1 MPGNDL
7 SLRAKIEDCLCSNE
21 SAKGLDDF
29 SCSFLHFQ
37 MFSYSSAADG
47 FASRQSGKQD
57 ATQVS
62 SAIPSPLGGLWGY
75 KVDNLG
81 GRWQRPHLSLSPTPR
96 WSGSVRAAHQRSQP
110 EGSQDTRGLCRSRV
124 ERFVSTA
131 AQCGQGAVTLCCIV
145 LTIVQF
151 QTETDALR
159 SIFIGLKALQFQ
171 GFQRQEQRRKRSV
184 LSEIGQKQLP
194 VPLGRLCPFEHHL

>member
-1 MPGNDL
+1 MPHRSALPYPPRVKVCGGTGWITSEAVGSGFTL
-7 SLRAKIEDCLCSNE
+7 SR
-21 SAKGLDDF
+21 
-29 SCSFLHFQ
+29 
-37 MFSYSSAADG
+37 
-47 FASRQSGKQD
+47 
-57 ATQVS
+57 
-62 SAIPSPLGGLWGY
+62 
-75 KVDNLG
+75 
-81 GRWQRPHLSLSPTPR
+81 SPTPR
-96 WSGSVRAAHQRSQP
+96 RSGSVRAAHPRFQP

-131 AQCGQGAVTLCCIV
+131 APHGQGAVTPCCIV

-194 VPLGRLCPFEHHL
+194 VPLGRLCPFEYHL